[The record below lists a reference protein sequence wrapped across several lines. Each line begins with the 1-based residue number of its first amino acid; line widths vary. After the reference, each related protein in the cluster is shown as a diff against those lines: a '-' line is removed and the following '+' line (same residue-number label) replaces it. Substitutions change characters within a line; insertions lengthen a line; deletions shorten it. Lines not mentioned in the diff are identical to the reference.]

1 MKNKIVNFLFI
12 LVFVLACN
20 NHVNSEEFIFES
32 EYIEIKNNGNNIE
45 AKNGVKIMSNNKIEI
60 TADESFY
67 NKLTLELLLK
77 GNVMIIDTERGVKI
91 LSEQATYDKSNEKIL
106 SKGKVTA
113 YLANNYT
120 LYTENLEYLKTK
132 KIIQSK
138 YKSTLI
144 DKFDNEIIT
153 TNFKYSDDDKIFRG
167 DNIKMMDE
175 NKNYYSFKKSMINL
189 SNDILIAKDVEMRFV
204 KDTFGNSDNDPRL
217 KGNTLSMNKNETI
230 IKGGIFTS
238 CKINDSCPPW
248 TLKSSE
254 IRHDKIKKTLNYK
267 DAVLQLYD
275 KPVFYFPKF
284 FHPDPTVKRQS
295 GFLMPTIVNT
305 NLGGSSLK
313 LPYYKVLS
321 ENKDLTFS
329 PRLYSNQ
336 DLLSQVEFRQIEKN
350 YENSLDFSIKKMDES
365 FKKSHFFSNSK
376 INLGLNEFDYSN
388 LEVNLEKTSHDTYL
402 KTDNIVAAQNYNP
415 SSLDSS
421 LNFNAS
427 REDMDMTIDFHVYE
441 SLSIERDS
449 DKFEYVY
456 PSFLISKTLNTQF
469 NEYGSFNYQ
478 ASGFQKTNNTN
489 VTEKTFRNDINFLSK
504 PFFTKSGFR
513 NNFNLLFKN
522 SNHDAKNSDS
532 YKDELSSNFY
542 TSLILK
548 STLPLKKSST
558 NFESEFKPKLSLSL
572 SPRRSEKMIDKDRRI
587 NIINVFSDNRLG
599 LSDSLEGGQSL
610 TVGTEFNLNR
620 KNGTEVLNMSFAQ
633 IYRDINEERLP
644 TKSKMNTKSS
654 DVVGGIKFI
663 PNNHIN
669 FDYDFSLD
677 NNLKTSNYHMAK
689 SNISINNFVTSF
701 EFLEE
706 NNEIGSASYLS
717 NETSYFFN
725 DNNKL
730 LYRER
735 TNRKTDL
742 KEFYNMVYQYENDC
756 LVAAIEYNKDY
767 YNDRGLK
774 PTEELFFTLTIV
786 PFANAGSPKISK

>member
-402 KTDNIVAAQNYNP
+402 KTDNIVAAQNFNP

-427 REDMDMTIDFHVYE
+427 REDY
-441 SLSIERDS
+441 
-449 DKFEYVY
+449 
-456 PSFLISKTLNTQF
+456 
-469 NEYGSFNYQ
+469 
-478 ASGFQKTNNTN
+478 
-489 VTEKTFRNDINFLSK
+489 
-504 PFFTKSGFR
+504 
-513 NNFNLLFKN
+513 
-522 SNHDAKNSDS
+522 
-532 YKDELSSNFY
+532 
-542 TSLILK
+542 
-548 STLPLKKSST
+548 
-558 NFESEFKPKLSLSL
+558 
-572 SPRRSEKMIDKDRRI
+572 
-587 NIINVFSDNRLG
+587 
-599 LSDSLEGGQSL
+599 
-610 TVGTEFNLNR
+610 
-620 KNGTEVLNMSFAQ
+620 
-633 IYRDINEERLP
+633 
-644 TKSKMNTKSS
+644 
-654 DVVGGIKFI
+654 
-663 PNNHIN
+663 
-669 FDYDFSLD
+669 
-677 NNLKTSNYHMAK
+677 
-689 SNISINNFVTSF
+689 
-701 EFLEE
+701 
-706 NNEIGSASYLS
+706 
-717 NETSYFFN
+717 
-725 DNNKL
+725 
-730 LYRER
+730 
-735 TNRKTDL
+735 
-742 KEFYNMVYQYENDC
+742 
-756 LVAAIEYNKDY
+756 
-767 YNDRGLK
+767 
-774 PTEELFFTLTIV
+774 
-786 PFANAGSPKISK
+786 